1 MSLRRAGLILLAVLA
16 PFVLLV
22 LSIGTLLFLRQGGF
36 EPYRI
41 PAGTLAVPAA
51 TPERLAQG
59 EYVARLGNCIG
70 CHTTHGGVA
79 FTGGLAFRTPWGTIH
94 STNLTPDPD
103 TGLGN
108 WSLAEFR
115 HAMRHGVSRHGALY
129 PAFPYAHF
137 ALATDADLDALFV
150 YLQGLPPTRREPT
163 PNRLEFP
170 ASWRPVLIGW
180 RMLHYRPMRTEVG
193 ADRSAEWRR
202 GRYLVDGLGHCAMCH
217 GTRGAQASLPPQGYL
232 GGGNIPGLGWYA
244 PPLDAAQ
251 LERYSTQDLADYLR
265 AGNSVHGAAYGPMA
279 EVVYN
284 SLRYATD
291 ADALAMATFLK
302 SVPPHAPLPAVP
314 AAQRGDTGDGASLYK
329 QHCADCHGDDGRG
342 DELAYPPLV
351 DSVAVT
357 APDAGNAVRLILY
370 GAIAPTTPLHPRPHS
385 MPPFVNTLTSTEI
398 ADVANYIRAA
408 FGQSRAS
415 VTASEVDALH
425 GIVIE

>member
-1 MSLRRAGLILLAVLA
+1 MSLRRALLILLAVLA
-16 PFVLLV
+16 PFLLLA
-22 LSIGTLLFLRQGGF
+22 LSIGAVLFLRQGGF

-41 PAGTLAVPAA
+41 PADIVATPAA
-51 TPERLAQG
+51 TPERLAHG

-70 CHTTHGGVA
+70 CHTTHGGVP
-79 FTGGLAFRTPWGTIH
+79 FTGGLAFRTHWGTIH
-94 STNLTPDPD
+94 STNLTPDPG
-103 TGLGN
+103 TGLGD

-115 HAMRHGVSRHGALY
+115 HAMRHGVSRNGVLY

-137 ALATDADLDALFV
+137 ALAPDADVDALFV
-150 YLQGLPPTRREPT
+150 YLQGLPATRREPI
-163 PNRLEFP
+163 PNRLDFP
-170 ASWRPVLIGW
+170 ASWRPILIGW
-180 RMLHYRPMRTEVG
+180 RMLHYRPARIEVG

-217 GTRGAQASLPPQGYL
+217 GTRGALGSLPPQGYL
-232 GGGNIPGLGWYA
+232 GGDNIPGLGWYA

-251 LERYSTQDLADYLR
+251 LERYSKRELADYLR

-291 ADALAMATFLK
+291 ADALAIATFLK
-302 SVPPHAPLPAVP
+302 SVPPHAPLPVVP
-314 AAQRGDTGDGASLYK
+314 AAQRGGTGNGAALYEK
-329 QHCADCHGDDGRG
+329 HCADCHGEEGRG
-342 DELAYPPLV
+342 DGHAFPPLV

-370 GAIAPTTPLHPRPHS
+370 GAIAPVTPLNPRPYS
-385 MPPFVNTLTSTEI
+385 MPPFAQELSSQEI
-398 ADVANYIRAA
+398 AEVANYIRTT
-408 FGQSRAS
+408 FGQRRAS

-425 GIVIE
+425 GIMID